1 MLTNDDIQW
10 IKANR
15 SELTAGRTESV
26 TLVRQSVSEV
36 DPYTNEPITSEIRE
50 VVPAVWKEVSTIA
63 NGDRSV
69 VNGVELRQDDVLVT
83 FDSSVNLTGVQFIER
98 NDVKYSLVTVD
109 EKGLGA
115 VNRYECVVRRVI

>member
-1 MLTNDDIQW
+1 MLTIDDIQW

-26 TLVRQSVSEV
+26 TLVRISASGI
-36 DPYTNEPITSEIRE
+36 DPYTNEPITSETRE
-50 VVPAVWKEVSTIA
+50 IVPAVWKEVSTVA

-83 FDSSVNLTGVQFIER
+83 FDSYVNLSDVQFIER
-98 NDVKYSLVTVD
+98 NGVKYSLVTID
-109 EKGLGA
+109 EKGLGT

>member
-15 SELTAGRTESV
+15 SELTAGRTELI
-26 TLVRQSVSEV
+26 TLVRQSTSDV
-36 DPYTNEPITSEIRE
+36 DPYTGEPITSETRE
-50 VVPAVWKEVSTIA
+50 IVPAIWKEVSTVS

-83 FDSSVNLTGVQFIER
+83 FDSDVDLNGVIAIER
-98 NDVKYSLVTVD
+98 NGVKFSLVTID
-109 EKGLGA
+109 EKGIGA
-115 VNRYECVVRRVI
+115 VNRYECVARRVV

>member
-26 TLVRQSVSEV
+26 TLVRISASGV
-36 DPYTNEPITSEIRE
+36 DPYTNEPITSETRE
-50 VVPAVWKEVSTIA
+50 IVPAVWKEVSTIA
-63 NGDRSV
+63 NSDRSV

-83 FDSSVNLTGVQFIER
+83 FDSDVDLTGVTAIER
-98 NDVKYSLVTVD
+98 NGVKFSLVTVD
-109 EKGLGA
+109 EKGIGT

>member
-26 TLVRQSVSEV
+26 TLVRRSVSNV
-36 DPYTNEPITSEIRE
+36 DPYTNEPITSETRE
-50 VVPAVWKEVSTIA
+50 IVSAIWKEVSTVA

-83 FDSSVNLTGVQFIER
+83 FDSDVDLNGVTAIER
-98 NDVKYSLVTVD
+98 NGVKFSLVTVD
-109 EKGLGA
+109 EKGIGA

>member
-1 MLTNDDIQW
+1 MLTNDDVQW

-15 SELTAGRTESV
+15 TELTAGRTESV
-26 TLVRQSVSEV
+26 TLVRQSASGG

-50 VVPAVWKEVSTIA
+50 TVPAVWKEVSTIA

-98 NDVKYSLVTVD
+98 NGVKFSLVTID
-109 EKGLGA
+109 EKGIGA

>member
-1 MLTNDDIQW
+1 MLTPDDIQW

-26 TLVRQSVSEV
+26 TLIRQSVSDV
-36 DPYTNEPITSEIRE
+36 DPYTNEPITSETRE
-50 VVPAVWKEVSTIA
+50 VVPAIWKEVSTVS

-83 FDSSVNLTGVQFIER
+83 FDSDVDLSGVIAIER
-98 NDVKYSLVTVD
+98 NGVKFSLVTID
-109 EKGLGA
+109 EKGIGA
-115 VNRYECVVRRVI
+115 VNRYECVARRVI

>member
-26 TLVRQSVSEV
+26 TLVRISASGV
-36 DPYTNEPITSEIRE
+36 DPYTNEPITSETRE
-50 VVPAVWKEVSTIA
+50 IVPAVWKEVSTVS

-83 FDSSVNLTGVQFIER
+83 FDSDVDLTGVTAIER
-98 NDVKYSLVTVD
+98 NGVKFSLVTVD
-109 EKGLGA
+109 EKGIGT

>member
-15 SELTAGRTESV
+15 SELTAGRTESIA
-26 TLVRQSVSEV
+26 LIRQSVSGT
-36 DPYTNEPITSEIRE
+36 DPYTGEPITSETRE
-50 VVPAVWKEVSTIA
+50 VVPAIWKEVSTVS

-98 NDVKYSLVTVD
+98 NDVKFSLVTID

>member
-15 SELTAGRTESV
+15 SELTAGRTESI
-26 TLVRQSVSEV
+26 TLVRQSVGGV
-36 DPYTNEPITSEIRE
+36 DPYTNEPITAETREI
-50 VVPAVWKEVSTIA
+50 VPAIWKEVSTVA

-83 FDSSVNLTGVQFIER
+83 FDSDVDLNGVTAIER
-98 NDVKYSLVTVD
+98 NGVKFSLVTVD
-109 EKGLGA
+109 EKGIGA